1 MAGRSAKNSLR
12 SASVT
17 SFVGIGLLLSC
28 TALLPVAHAATPVRF
43 SGELGGIVTDVS
55 GKPQPGAVVLLFNK
69 QDRLLLKAATDSIGT
84 FSFAELMPDLY
95 SVQVSLSSFVPAMKE
110 HVQIKAGMRSLL
122 SINLS
127 RVFSSV
133 QLVSTTPLA
142 GGLMSDNWKWI
153 LRTDNSLR
161 PILRILPVDP
171 SAPGASKDP
180 APTSTRGPV
189 FTDSRGMI
197 LLSAGDGPQVSSTG
211 AADLGTQFAF
221 ATSVYGGNHFAVSG
235 DLGYAPVTGGPQSAS
250 FRTTYSRDFAFGAS
264 PAVSVTMRQ
273 FVMPMRIGQAMAG
286 SPNDNTLPTLRTLGL
301 SFDDKAQVGDDTNL
315 EYGFEMDNVSFLD
328 HLSYFSPYAKLT
340 HSITHGHVDIA
351 WTSGN
356 ARPELGMNPAN
367 GGLGYTSA
375 DGDLQRDLAS
385 LSMLPRVSLMN
396 GNTKVQRGE
405 DYEIGVSERFG
416 SREYRVSA
424 YYNDVSNTTL
434 TIASPYPGNLF
445 QGDLLPDMFSNSA
458 VFDAGKFQT
467 VGYDAS
473 VTQDLGQTY
482 KISMILGEP
491 GVLAA
496 RSETINGTSADELR
510 NLMETKQRLAATLR
524 GSGTIKRSGT
534 RFIASYQWT
543 NYHSAVPGPVF
554 STQSMQPEP
563 GLNVMIRQPIPSIPG
578 VPGHIEASA
587 ELRNLMAQGYLPL
600 STPGG
605 QQLLLVNTPRS
616 LRGGLAFVF

>member
-1 MAGRSAKNSLR
+1 MAGTMAKKSLG
-12 SASVT
+12 SASIA
-17 SFVGIGLLLSC
+17 SFVRIGFLLSS
-28 TALLPVAHAATPVRF
+28 TALIPAVHAATPVRF

-55 GKPQPGAVVLLFNK
+55 GKPQPGAMVLLFNK

-95 SVQVSLSSFVPAMKE
+95 SVQVSLSNFVPAMKE
-110 HVQIKAGMRSLL
+110 RVQIKAGMRSLL

-142 GGLMSDNWKWI
+142 GGLMSDSWKWI
-153 LRTDNSLR
+153 LRTDSSLR
-161 PILRILPVDP
+161 PILRILPADQQ
-171 SAPGASKDP
+171 AQKD
-180 APTSTRGPV
+180 AAATASTRGPV

-197 LLSAGDGPQVSSTG
+197 LLSAGDGAQVSSTG

-221 ATSVYGGNHFAVSG
+221 ATSIYGGNHFAVSG
-235 DLGYAPVTGGPQSAS
+235 DLGYAPVAGTPQSAS
-250 FRTTYSRDFAFGAS
+250 FRTTYSRDFAGGGVS

-273 FVMPMRIGQAMAG
+273 FFMPMRMGQAMAG
-286 SPNDNTLPTLRTLGL
+286 SPNDSTLPTLRTLAL
-301 SFDDKAQVGDDTNL
+301 SFADKTQVGDDTNL

-340 HSITHGHVDIA
+340 HTLTHGHVDFT

-356 ARPELGMNPAN
+356 ARPELGMNTAN
-367 GGLGYTSA
+367 SGMGYASA

-385 LSMLPRVSLMN
+385 LATLPRISLMN

-405 DYEIGVSERFG
+405 DYEIGVSQRFG

-445 QGDLLPDMFSNSA
+445 AGDLLPDMFSNSA

-467 VGYDAS
+467 MGYDAS
-473 VTQDLGQTY
+473 VTQDLGQDY
-482 KISMILGEP
+482 KISLTLGEP

-543 NYHSAVPGPVF
+543 NYQKAVPGPVF
-554 STQSMQPEP
+554 STQSMRPEP
-563 GLNVMIRQPIPSIPG
+563 GFNVMIRQPIPSIPG
-578 VPGHIEASA
+578 MPGRIEASA
-587 ELRNLMAQGYLPL
+587 ELRNLLAQGYLPL
-600 STPGG
+600 NTPGG